1 MDRGTNPLIILHLD
15 TELDL
20 NYIDTCRVIV
30 SSESGT
36 VKIAYT
42 DVTIDAQKNT
52 ITFQMP
58 QEDSFKFYAGAIKI
72 QVRLKL
78 ENGTIRQSRILTTT
92 LNDCL
97 EDVII

>member
-1 MDRGTNPLIILHLD
+1 MDKGTNPLIILHLNTD
-15 TELDL
+15 MDL
-20 NYIDTCRVIV
+20 NYIDTCRVII

-36 VKIAYT
+36 VKITYT
-42 DVTIDAQKNT
+42 DVTINAEEST

-58 QEDSFKFYAGAIKI
+58 QEDSFKFYAGKIKI
-72 QVRLKL
+72 QVRLKF
-78 ENGTIRQSRILTTT
+78 ENGTIRASKILTTT

>member
-1 MDRGTNPLIILHLD
+1 MDRGTNPLIILHLN

-20 NYIDTCRVIV
+20 NYIDACRVV
-30 SSESGT
+30 VASEGGT

-42 DVTIDAQKNT
+42 DVTINAEENT
-52 ITFQMP
+52 ISFQMP
-58 QEDSFKFYAGAIKI
+58 QEDSFKFYAGRIKI

-78 ENGTIRQSRILTTT
+78 ENGTIRASKILTTT